1 MQTLFDFLPIVLFF
15 VFYKIFGIYIAT
27 ASAMLVSLIQVITYR
42 IRHQKF
48 ETMQL
53 ISMSM
58 ILILGGLTLIFRNPW
73 FIKWK
78 PTVIYWLSSVVFLFS
93 SLFRSKPLIQKLMES
108 NIQLP
113 APIWKKL
120 NLLWVLFFFIM
131 GIANIYVA
139 YNFNTDTWVNFKL
152 FGGTGCLI
160 IFVFFQTLFLTKHQL
175 RSSKTNSS

>member
-15 VFYKIFGIYIAT
+15 VFYKLFGLYIAT
-27 ASAMLVSLIQVITYR
+27 ATAMIVSCVQVITYR

-58 ILILGGLTLIFRNPW
+58 ILVLGGLTLIFHNPW

-78 PTVIYWLSSVVFLFS
+78 PTVIYWLSSIVFLFT
-93 SLFRSKPLIQKLMES
+93 SLFRSKPLIQKLMEA

-113 APIWKKL
+113 NALWKKL
-120 NLLWVLFFFIM
+120 NYAWVIFFFLM
-131 GIANIYVA
+131 GIVNIYVA
-139 YNFNTDTWVNFKL
+139 YYFDTDTWVNFKL

-160 IFVFFQTLFLTKHQL
+160 LFVLFQTFFLTKHQL
-175 RSSKTNSS
+175 NSSKTNSS